1 MDYTGLTVVTLGTAG
16 GPLLRPDP
24 GNGHRRGIA
33 TAVVVDGQFYLVD
46 CGHGVGMALAEARLS
61 PPNLRGIFI
70 THQHSDHVIDLN
82 SVIVLGGLA
91 FRGRPEASVRIL
103 GPGDRGMLPDVQGR
117 REEPEAIFPD
127 SPTPGT
133 REMVNLLLRAHA
145 TDLNDRRRDSG
156 APDISR
162 IFEGEDITLPSTV
175 PFHPNL
181 ANHPDMEPFEVY
193 SDELVTVTATLVQH
207 RPIAPAFAFRFD
219 SVHGSV
225 VISGDT
231 GPSDNLVALARNCD
245 LLLHEAIDLHAVA
258 RSYPNASPAELEAS
272 MGHHR
277 RAHTTSQ
284 DAGRV
289 ANKAGARHLALH
301 HLVPAG
307 SAPAIWQQAGETFDG
322 PLFIPRDGDSFRIVG
337 REVTLVPRDG

>member
-1 MDYTGLTVVTLGTAG
+1 MDCTGLTVVTLGTAG

-33 TAVVVDGQFYLVD
+33 TAVVVDGQIYLVD
-46 CGHGVGMALAEARLS
+46 CGHGVGLGLAEAGLR
-61 PPNLRGIFI
+61 PTNLRGIFI

-82 SVIVLGGLA
+82 SIIVLGGLA
-91 FRGRPEASVRIL
+91 FRGHPEASVRII
-103 GPGDRGMLPDVQGR
+103 GPGNRGMLPEVQGER
-117 REEPEAIFPD
+117 KEPEVIFPD

-133 REMVNLLLRAHA
+133 KEMVELLLRAHA

-162 IFEGEDITLPSTV
+162 IFIGEDITLPSTV

-181 ANHPDMEPFEVY
+181 ENHPEMEPFEVY
-193 SDELVTVTATLVQH
+193 SDEHVTVTATLVQH

-219 SVHGSV
+219 SAHGSV

-231 GPSDNLVALARNCD
+231 APSSNLEALAADCD
-245 LLLHEAIDLHAVA
+245 LLMHEAIDLDAVA
-258 RSYPNASPAELEAS
+258 RSYPTASPAELEAS

-277 RAHTTSQ
+277 RAHTTPQ
-284 DAGRV
+284 GAGQV
-289 ANKAGARHLALH
+289 AQNAGARHLALH

-307 SAPAIWQQAGETFDG
+307 SPPEVWQGAKETFNR
-322 PLFIPRDGDSFRIVG
+322 PLYVPRDGDSFRIG
-337 REVTLVPRDG
+337 EREVTLLPNPM